1 MRTEV
6 VLSPGAIVLG
16 FLLMFTVFIAH
27 QFIHRWS
34 GSKKKGIVEG
44 GRLASLEN
52 IFVKPFVPTSIPN
65 FIAVIGVVWFALT
78 VPMAATRYY
87 TKKWSFEMLT
97 LQGPLNLISMA
108 FGCKGIDIKS
118 VTYTESLESLDETL
132 PTEYFEMI
140 DSLFTL
146 HLALA
151 LVWLAF
157 GGLLIF
163 LAQTGWSKDDDAR
176 HKAHRMFGR
185 FVAGP
190 AMIGHVIMTT
200 IVTFKNPV
208 NQSVLIQFM
217 YLNAI
222 YSAFQRTFR
231 GLMYARYV
239 PTRRE

>member
-1 MRTEV
+1 
-6 VLSPGAIVLG
+6 
-16 FLLMFTVFIAH
+16 
-27 QFIHRWS
+27 
-34 GSKKKGIVEG
+34 
-44 GRLASLEN
+44 
-52 IFVKPFVPTSIPN
+52 
-65 FIAVIGVVWFALT
+65 
-78 VPMAATRYY
+78 
-87 TKKWSFEMLT
+87 MLT

-157 GGLLIF
+157 GGLQIF

-200 IVTFKNPV
+200 IVTLKNPV

-222 YSAFQRTFR
+222 YSAFQRTFK
-231 GLMYARYV
+231 GLMYAREAMYLREESEYKTLREDKDYNVILNRHNVAMVRNYV
-239 PTRRE
+239 WTTFGSGAIRLTSWILFDNN